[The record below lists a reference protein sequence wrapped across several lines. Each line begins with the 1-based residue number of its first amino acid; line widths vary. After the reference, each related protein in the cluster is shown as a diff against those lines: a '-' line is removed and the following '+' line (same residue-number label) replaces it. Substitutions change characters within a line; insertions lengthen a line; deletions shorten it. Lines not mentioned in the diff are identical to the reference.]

1 MINDAAGERR
11 ENGGVSDDRC
21 PCGLGEAYGDCCGP
35 LHAGRADAATAE
47 QLMRSR
53 FSAFARGD
61 VAYLMRTWDPADR
74 PARLRLD
81 PEQRWT
87 RLEVLATSG
96 GGLFDSAGTVE
107 FRAHFRHRGR
117 PGTLHERSRFTRAD
131 GRWRYAGAYTG

>member
-1 MINDAAGERR
+1 
-11 ENGGVSDDRC
+11 
-21 PCGLGEAYGDCCGP
+21 
-35 LHAGRADAATAE
+35 
-47 QLMRSR
+47 MRSR

-61 VAYLMRTWDPADR
+61 AAYLMRTWDPADR

-81 PEQRWT
+81 PGQRWT

-96 GGLFDSAGTVE
+96 GGLFDNAGTVE

-131 GRWRYAGAYTG
+131 GRWRYAGALKSG